1 MEIYS
6 QPAMSLAT
14 LKADSCLFH
23 PLGFDSLTA
32 GYLTPEVMEEAGW
45 DGVSANYFRYAL
57 SPPFGR
63 ISI

>member
-32 GYLTPEVMEEAGW
+32 GYLTPEVMEEAG
-45 DGVSANYFRYAL
+45 
-57 SPPFGR
+57 
-63 ISI
+63 